1 VAGRSLAVIA
11 AVVGGGLALARPEPT
26 PVPVVP
32 EPIVEALDRALHDW
46 LAAPGHVGV
55 TAAVILPDGARWEA
69 AVGAASPDEPLTV
82 DYRMP
87 IASITKTMTGGVAL
101 TLVDEGVLRL
111 DDPIGRWLG
120 ALRNVD
126 PRITI
131 RQLLTHSAGLA
142 NFAENTTLQR
152 LAAADHTRVFTAEE
166 LVSYTGPPVAPPG
179 VRTQYTN
186 TATVL
191 LALVA
196 ERATGRAIV
205 ELYHQRLWDP
215 LELREV
221 YFPGYEEP
229 TPPVAWTF
237 GTIGWFRSETRISQL
252 TAGHA
257 AGGLVATARDVAT
270 WGRALFAG
278 TVISDD
284 LQMSMRELRPAAGNI
299 PGESGV
305 GLGIRGYG
313 FFDRVQYG
321 HSGGGAFNSSLLL
334 FDPDSGVTVAVL
346 MNQALNA
353 AHFEL
358 APRLL
363 AIAAQ

>member
-1 VAGRSLAVIA
+1 MAGRTIAIAVA
-11 AVVGGGLALARPEPT
+11 LLGGLALVRAEPT
-26 PVPVVP
+26 PTPAVPP
-32 EPIVEALDRALHDW
+32 AIVEALDGALHEW
-46 LAAPGHVGV
+46 RAAPDHVGV
-55 TAAVILPDGARWEA
+55 SAAVILADGARWES

-82 DYRMP
+82 DHRMP
-87 IASITKTMTGGVAL
+87 IASITKTMTAGVVL

-111 DDPIGRWLG
+111 DDPIGRWLEP
-120 ALRNVD
+120 LRNID
-126 PRITI
+126 ARITI
-131 RQLLTHSAGLA
+131 RHLLTHSAGLA

-166 LVSYTGPPVAPPG
+166 LVAYTGPAVAAPG
-179 VRTQYTN
+179 TRTQYTN
-186 TATVL
+186 TAMVL

-196 ERATGRAIV
+196 ERATGRGLV

-229 TPPVAWTF
+229 TLPVAWSF
-237 GTIGWFRSETRISQL
+237 GTIGWFPSVTRISQL

-257 AGGLVATARDVAT
+257 AGGLVASARDIAT
-270 WGRALFAG
+270 WGHALFAG
-278 TVISDD
+278 SLISED
-284 LQMSMRELRPAAGNI
+284 LQAAMRELHPAAGNI

-305 GLGIRGYG
+305 GLGIRGYR

-334 FDPDSGVTVAVL
+334 FDPASGVTVAVL

-363 AIAAQ
+363 ALASE

>member
-1 VAGRSLAVIA
+1 MAGRSI
-11 AVVGGGLALARPEPT
+11 AVVALVGASFALVRAEPT
-26 PVPVVP
+26 PAVAVPAATA
-32 EPIVEALDRALHDW
+32 EALDGALHAW
-46 LAAPGHVGV
+46 LATPGHVGV
-55 TAAVILPDGARWEA
+55 SAAVILPDGARWEA

-82 DYRMP
+82 DHRMP
-87 IASITKTMTGGVAL
+87 IASITKTMTAGVVL

-120 ALRNVD
+120 PLRHVD

-142 NFAENTTLQR
+142 NFAENPTLQR
-152 LAAADHTRVFTAEE
+152 LAAADHARVFTAEE

-179 VRTQYTN
+179 TRTQYTN

-191 LALVA
+191 LALIA
-196 ERATGRAIV
+196 ERATGRALV

-215 LELREV
+215 LTLREV
-221 YFPGYEEP
+221 YFPGYEAA

-237 GTIGWFRSETRISQL
+237 GTIGWFQSETRISQL
-252 TAGHA
+252 TAGHG
-257 AGGLVATARDVAT
+257 AGALVATARDVAT

-278 TVISDD
+278 AVISDE
-284 LQMSMRELRPAAGNI
+284 LQTAMRELRPAAGNI
-299 PGESGV
+299 PGERGV
-305 GLGIRGYG
+305 GLGIRGYD

-334 FDPDSGVTVAVL
+334 FDPLSGVTVAVL

-358 APRLL
+358 TPRLL
-363 AIAAQ
+363 AIAAG